1 MAKSTNT
8 TDKDYK
14 LTVGDMISEQMYWV
28 KRKITMWAR
37 GVLYMIMP
45 NWLVRE
51 AFMYAQRY
59 IADDEIVPEVEFMAV
74 FKRVCE
80 NDVMRGTRVTK

>member
-1 MAKSTNT
+1 V
-8 TDKDYK
+8 KDEEK
-14 LTVGDMISEQMYWV
+14 MPLGWVIAEQLYWV
-28 KRKITMWAR
+28 KRKISMIGR
-37 GVLYMIMP
+37 SILYRLMP

-59 IADDEIVPEVEFMAV
+59 IANNEVIPEIAFMDV

-80 NDVMRGTRVTK
+80 NDVVAGTRVTK